1 MFEDLADGVA
11 MALPYSINV
20 HKLQWADIL
29 SLVIFAPNLGLT
41 VKWLTIIRWSTV

>member
-20 HKLQWADIL
+20 HKLQWAEPRLDCKVVDHHPVEH
-29 SLVIFAPNLGLT
+29 SV
-41 VKWLTIIRWSTV
+41 VKQ